1 MYFVLLVL
9 MEKRD
14 NDNDNDN
21 DDDKKSFGVR
31 AITIKDQNAP
41 VPTPCFP

>member
-1 MYFVLLVL
+1 MYFVLLAL

-14 NDNDNDN
+14 NDNDE
-21 DDDKKSFGVR
+21 DKKRFGMG
-31 AITIKDQNAP
+31 ATTIKDQNAS